1 MFWWVVLLCIFIH
14 CLYLDSPYGLVKVAQ
29 LIKIQ
34 TKIFNKIHI
43 NIKPVI
49 NGGALFIS
57 QDKC

>member
-1 MFWWVVLLCIFIH
+1 MFWCVVLLHIFIH
-14 CLYLDSPYGLVKVAQ
+14 CLNLDSPYGLVKMAQ

-49 NGGALFIS
+49 NGGALFMS